1 MFDSNKV
8 LRDLQS
14 QLATKKWIKEEAAK
28 ANGAD
33 IKIVPEHEQRSRL
46 IKLAQAQGCS
56 HELQMIFDKYDSLL
70 KNCTNKK
77 EKAHIAYLG
86 VTECARLLNTA
97 EDLIV
102 NGYIVHSN
110 KETDYDIANKKKV

>member
-8 LRDLQS
+8 LQDLES
-14 QLATKKWIKEEAAK
+14 QLMTKKWIKEEAAK

-46 IKLAQAQGCS
+46 INLARAQGCS
-56 HELQMIFDKYDSLL
+56 HELQMIFDKYDNLL

-86 VTECARLLNTA
+86 VTECHRLLNCS
-97 EDLIV
+97 DSVIV
-102 NGYIVHSN
+102 NGFEISSN